1 MTLCALSAFHAQS
14 FATAHGTYAPY
25 EYCVCYMHHVRAY
38 EPYRLFLLD
47 HAVAVALSSLSFDNS
62 RFVGC
67 VHRSD
72 SFLAFVREAVYTA
85 HARMRFP
92 QLNKKALLFR
102 SCTVHIERT
111 CAQNDHRKMEKD
123 SRAKVWHDICT
134 CTVSLCCAVR
144 HHRRWCRHRRRVI
157 FSFYFFLF
165 LNGYYTQLAS
175 MHTILE
181 YVYHSFHKHI
191 LHEFFYSL
199 MDFSLRAHCCLFPS
213 AICTFVFRIVLLLLL
228 LVLGLLL
235 SWSWSFIVGRS
246 LLLPPLP
253 PLLKCVA
260 NVIVF
265 AYAIGG
271 VFTHICS
278 CYFDCY
284 HMRG

>member
-1 MTLCALSAFHAQS
+1 MLLFCIIFFVLLLPHPPFVFPIVFHNAVVSFMSVVMMTLCALSAFHAQS

-38 EPYRLFLLD
+38 KPYGLFLLD

-134 CTVSLCCAVR
+134 CTVSLCYAVR
-144 HHRRWCRHRRRVI
+144 HHRR
-157 FSFYFFLF
+157 
-165 LNGYYTQLAS
+165 
-175 MHTILE
+175 
-181 YVYHSFHKHI
+181 
-191 LHEFFYSL
+191 
-199 MDFSLRAHCCLFPS
+199 
-213 AICTFVFRIVLLLLL
+213 
-228 LVLGLLL
+228 
-235 SWSWSFIVGRS
+235 
-246 LLLPPLP
+246 
-253 PLLKCVA
+253 
-260 NVIVF
+260 
-265 AYAIGG
+265 
-271 VFTHICS
+271 
-278 CYFDCY
+278 
-284 HMRG
+284 